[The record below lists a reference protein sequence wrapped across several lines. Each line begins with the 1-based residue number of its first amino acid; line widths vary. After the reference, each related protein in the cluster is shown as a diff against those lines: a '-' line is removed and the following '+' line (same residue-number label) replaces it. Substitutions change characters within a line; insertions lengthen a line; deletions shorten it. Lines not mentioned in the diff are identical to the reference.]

1 MTVKDAMDV
10 LGARVLV
17 RSGTSGPGSTQCL
30 WFGYDE

>member
-17 RSGTSGPGSTQCL
+17 GQEHLGPGSTQCL